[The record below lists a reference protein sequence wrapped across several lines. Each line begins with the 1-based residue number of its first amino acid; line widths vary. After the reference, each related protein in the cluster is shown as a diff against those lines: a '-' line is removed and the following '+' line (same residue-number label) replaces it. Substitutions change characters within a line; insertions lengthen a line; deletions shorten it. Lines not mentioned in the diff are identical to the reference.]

1 MTALWGTLTLLIF
14 GFLVVTVFIKSI
26 QGARDQY
33 GVSFFDY
40 EEEEHTSAA
49 HHEWMAEPGPD
60 SASVKEWATA
70 EVDRA
75 RTDGIHSRQPVQ
87 LRAGSEAASEQK
99 QPNG

>member
-33 GVSFFDY
+33 GVSSFDY
-40 EEEEHTSAA
+40 EEEEHTDEA

-70 EVDRA
+70 EEDGV
-75 RTDGIHSRQPVQ
+75 RTGGIHTPQPVQ
-87 LRAGSEAASEQK
+87 LRVGAEASEEK
-99 QPNG
+99 QPSG